1 MPFPHEHAARIRN
14 PGDFQPGSFR
24 RSNGKFGP
32 GIDPIFGRLK
42 STGKMEIQT
51 IRFSAE
57 RFTAEQARAWLKR
70 NGYRPIEFE
79 EATMAK
85 KAKAQAT
92 QEAIAEEE
100 LSGDLIMAVGGSIE
114 IEAWKDKDGKEEKRK
129 RFKMAAYNGGLME
142 LDGWGRPVV
151 IDLDG
156 MSVPRKTRP
165 ILLGHDHGKIVGH
178 SDKIAIEDGKLR
190 VEGVISEHTSAGQE
204 VAALGAEGFPWQAS
218 IGARAVK
225 VVRKDEGETVT
236 VNGQEFTGPILVMR
250 KSILGEV
257 SFVPLGADDSTSAT
271 VAASAAGAKVQIET
285 EEEKVMPKT
294 QQEQE
299 VEASGTPKVETEA
312 PVVKI
317 ETDVGTTVSDIRA
330 EHARVAAIN
339 AACKDPEIAQKAI
352 AEGWTAEKAELHAM
366 KAEKARK
373 AQDSQVTSPAIIA
386 KAEDGSDLSA
396 MKAGILLASGKV
408 GEKEVMAAY
417 GQKAVE
423 QGDRFRRLK
432 LREMIAVVAARDGVQ
447 LRPGM
452 SEKDWVKAAFS
463 SISVSE
469 LLSDSANKT
478 LLAAY
483 NAVPTAARVL
493 AKALSANDF
502 KVHKGVRLTGDL
514 TYKKVDAGG
523 EITHGTLG
531 ESSYSYSVDTFGRM
545 IGLTRQDL
553 KNDDLGAFLTLPQM
567 FGRGAALAVEQA
579 FWTLV
584 LANTGSFFSG
594 GNANYQSGA
603 STALSIDSLSAAE
616 VLLAEMEDDDGNP
629 VLVQGRY
636 LVVPPALN
644 ATARQIFVSTNLVGG
659 TSTIPEAN
667 IHSGKYEPVMT
678 PYLKSA
684 PKAWYLF
691 GDPADVAAF
700 GIAWL
705 DGVQVPTVEEV
716 EVGPEYLG
724 RAWRGYI
731 DFGVCQI
738 DKRGAVKSKGEA

>member
-1 MPFPHEHAARIRN
+1 MPFPHEHAARLRD
-14 PGDFQPGSFR
+14 PEAFVPGSFR

-42 STGKMEIQT
+42 TTGKMEVQT

-57 RFTAEQARAWLKR
+57 RFTAAQARAWLKR

-79 EATMAK
+79 EATMTK

-92 QEAIAEEE
+92 QEAIEAEE
-100 LSGDLIMAVGGSIE
+100 LAGDLIMAVGGSIE
-114 IEAWKDKDGKEEKRK
+114 IEAGKDKDGKEEKRK

-142 LDGWGRPVV
+142 LGGWGRPVV
-151 IDLDG
+151 VDLEG
-156 MSVPRKTRP
+156 MSVPRKSRP
-165 ILLGHDHGKIVGH
+165 ILLGHDSRQIVGH
-178 SDKIAIEDGKLR
+178 SDKISVEEGKLR
-190 VEGVISEHTSAGQE
+190 VEGFLSEHTNAGQE

-236 VNGQEFTGPILVMR
+236 VNGQEFVGPVLVVR
-250 KSILGEV
+250 KSVLGEV

-271 VAASAAGAKVQIET
+271 VAASAAGAKVQVEQET
-285 EEEKVMPKT
+285 VMPKT
-294 QQEQE
+294 KQQEQE
-299 VEASGTPKVETEA
+299 VEANGTPEVEMEA
-312 PVVKI
+312 PVV
-317 ETDVGTTVSDIRA
+317 ETRTEAADPVAGIRA
-330 EHARVAAIN
+330 EHARIAAIN
-339 AACKDPEIAQKAI
+339 AACKDAPEIAAQAVK
-352 AEGWTAEKAELHAM
+352 EGWTVEKAELHAV
-366 KAEKARK
+366 KAAHARK
-373 AQDSQVTSPAIIA
+373 AQDSQVASPAIIA
-386 KAEDGSDLSA
+386 KSEDGSDLAA
-396 MKAGILLASGKV
+396 MKAGVLLASGKI
-408 GEKEVMAAY
+408 GEKEVIAAY

-432 LREMIAVVAARDGVQ
+432 LREMLAVVAARDGVQ
-447 LRPGM
+447 LLPGM
-452 SEKDWVKAAFS
+452 SEKDWVRAAFS

-469 LLSDSANKT
+469 LLNDSATKT

-483 NAVPTAARVL
+483 NAVPSAARVL

-514 TYKKVDAGG
+514 IFKKVESGG

-567 FGRGAALAVEQA
+567 FGRGSALAVEQA

-644 ATARQIFVSTNLVGG
+644 ATARQIYVSTNLVGG
-659 TSTIPEAN
+659 TSSVPEAN

-684 PKAWYLF
+684 AKAWYLF

-705 DGVQVPTVEEV
+705 DGVQTPTVEEV